1 MRLPYVVAA
10 LGCLGL
16 GFAVP
21 GAGRAAQS
29 GQAGRPNV
37 IFILADDLGYGEL
50 GCYGQKKIK
59 PGTVSDQPWA
69 FYDFLPTAAELT
81 GQPLPAGVK
90 TDGIS
95 IVPALLGG
103 TMPKREY
110 LYWELH
116 EPRFMQ
122 AVRMGDW
129 KGIRYGS
136 LTAPMELYDL
146 AKDLQE
152 SRDVAAEHP
161 EIVARIA
168 SLMKAA
174 HVESPRFPDSK
185 AQNPKQGAKQA
196 KRAKKKAAGG
206 AAP

>member
-1 MRLPYVVAA
+1 MKRSMYEGGIREPAIA
-10 LGCLGL
+10 RW
-16 GFAVP
+16 P
-21 GAGRAAQS
+21 G
-29 GQAGRPNV
+29 
-37 IFILADDLGYGEL
+37 
-50 GCYGQKKIK
+50 KIK
-59 PGTVSDQPWA
+59 PGTTSDTPWA

-90 TDGIS
+90 TDGVS

-136 LTAPMELYDL
+136 MTAPMELYDL
-146 AKDLQE
+146 AKDLAEKQ
-152 SRDVAAEHP
+152 DVAAGHP
-161 EIVARIA
+161 EVVARIA

-174 HVESPRFPDSK
+174 HVESRLFPDAKAQAPSK
-185 AQNPKQGAKQA
+185 APSRVNARRRRPPPPHPEQGNITDS
-196 KRAKKKAAGG
+196 RPFPSEPLAARWP
-206 AAP
+206 ASCRHLRRNQ